1 MLNPTGGFTYFR
13 AIPLR
18 VLTEGKRKVLK
29 SVLLPMLFVAALWLV
44 KAAEVGLGIRLDEW
58 GVFPRTLPGLK
69 GIITSPFIH
78 GDWQH
83 LFSNSVPMIV
93 LGTLLIYFYE
103 EMWLRAFLWIYLLS
117 GFWLWLSG
125 REAYHIGASGIVY
138 GLSAFLFFSGIIRRH
153 TGLMAVSLVVVFLYG
168 GLVWGIFPLFV
179 RMSWEAHL
187 SGLMA
192 GTLMAFYFR
201 KEGTQR
207 KVYEWDDEGESSDD
221 PGQTITGEPHE
232 TVIRY
237 LYKPEDKNDDEKN

>member
-18 VLTEGKRKVLK
+18 VLTEGKRKALK

-44 KAAEVGLGIRLDEW
+44 KAAEVGFGIRLDEW

-179 RMSWEAHL
+179 KMSWEAHL

-207 KVYEWDDEGESSDD
+207 KVYEWDDEGENSDD
-221 PGQTITGEPHE
+221 PNQTITGEPHE

>member
-1 MLNPTGGFTYFR
+1 LNK
-13 AIPLR
+13 
-18 VLTEGKRKVLK
+18 EKRKALK
-29 SVLLPMLFVAALWLV
+29 SLLWPLLFVFILWLI
-44 KAAEVGLGIRLDEW
+44 KAAEEWVPVSLEGLG
-58 GVFPRTLPGLK
+58 VYPRTLPGLK
-69 GIITSPFIH
+69 GIFTAPLIH

-83 LFSNSVPMIV
+83 LFSNSVPLIV
-93 LGTLLIYFYE
+93 LGVLLIYFYE
-103 EMWLRAFLWIYLLS
+103 ELWLPAFLWIYLLS

-125 REAYHIGASGIVY
+125 RDAYHIGASGIVY

-168 GLVWGIFPLFV
+168 GLVWGLLPLFV

-201 KEGTQR
+201 RQGTQR
-207 KVYEWDDEGESSDD
+207 KVYEWEEENDDENQNTTVE
-221 PGQTITGEPHE
+221 THE

-237 LYKPEDKNDDEKN
+237 MYKPEEENDDEKN

>member
-179 RMSWEAHL
+179 KMSWEAHL

-207 KVYEWDDEGESSDD
+207 KVYEWDDEGENSDD
-221 PGQTITGEPHE
+221 PGQNITGEPHE

-237 LYKPEDKNDDEKN
+237 LYKPEEKNDDEKN

>member
-1 MLNPTGGFTYFR
+1 
-13 AIPLR
+13 
-18 VLTEGKRKVLK
+18 
-29 SVLLPMLFVAALWLV
+29 MLFVAALWLV

-179 RMSWEAHL
+179 KMSWEAHL

-207 KVYEWDDEGESSDD
+207 KVYEWDDEGENSDD
-221 PGQTITGEPHE
+221 PNQTITGEPHE

>member
-179 RMSWEAHL
+179 KMSWEAHL

-207 KVYEWDDEGESSDD
+207 KVYEWDDEGENSDD
-221 PGQTITGEPHE
+221 PNQTITGEPHE

-237 LYKPEDKNDDEKN
+237 LYKPEEKNDDEKN

>member
-1 MLNPTGGFTYFR
+1 MPTFG
-13 AIPLR
+13 AIHFFD
-18 VLTEGKRKVLK
+18 LTEGIRKALK
-29 SVLLPMLFVAALWLV
+29 SVSLPMLFVTILWMV
-44 KAAEVGLGIRLDEW
+44 KAAEEWLFLPLDGW
-58 GVFPRTLPGLK
+58 GVYPRTCNGLK
-69 GIITSPFIH
+69 GILTSPLIH

-83 LFSNSVPMIV
+83 LFSNSIPLIA
-93 LGTLLIYFYE
+93 LGALMIYFYE
-103 EMWLRAFLWIYLLS
+103 EVWLRAFLWIYLLS

-125 REAYHIGASGIVY
+125 RDAFHIGASGIVY

-168 GLVWGIFPLFV
+168 GLIWGILPLFV
-179 RMSWEAHL
+179 KVSWEAHL

-207 KVYEWDDEGESSDD
+207 KVYEWAEEDEDNHD
-221 PGQTITGEPHE
+221 PNQNITGEPHE

-237 LYKPEDKNDDEKN
+237 LYKPEEKKDDEKN

>member
-1 MLNPTGGFTYFR
+1 
-13 AIPLR
+13 
-18 VLTEGKRKVLK
+18 
-29 SVLLPMLFVAALWLV
+29 
-44 KAAEVGLGIRLDEW
+44 
-58 GVFPRTLPGLK
+58 
-69 GIITSPFIH
+69 
-78 GDWQH
+78 
-83 LFSNSVPMIV
+83 
-93 LGTLLIYFYE
+93 
-103 EMWLRAFLWIYLLS
+103 LLS

-179 RMSWEAHL
+179 KMSWEAHL

-207 KVYEWDDEGESSDD
+207 KVYEWDDEGENSDD
-221 PGQTITGEPHE
+221 PNQNITGEPHE

-237 LYKPEDKNDDEKN
+237 LYKPEDKYDDEKN